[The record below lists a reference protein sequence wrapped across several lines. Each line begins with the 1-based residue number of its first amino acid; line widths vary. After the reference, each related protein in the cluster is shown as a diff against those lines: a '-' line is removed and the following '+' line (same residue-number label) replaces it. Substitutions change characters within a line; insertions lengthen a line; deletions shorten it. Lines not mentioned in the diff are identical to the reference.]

1 MSAPSTAYLDN
12 SNFKIQV
19 VEEDTVGT
27 VLATYNHFIPKKL
40 YSTIANTISLF
51 ALDGLEEDIAI
62 EDTSGNVIDIGFLGY
77 CTAGSANLE
86 LHSADR
92 IGKLAGTIYD
102 SAEVFINNRVYFND
116 GGLNIKAKVTFISLM
131 SDRANA
137 IRVKTNINVPY
148 YNYDTDLY
156 LACSVYRSGVLI
168 SVQEKKITYGIANRG
183 LTFEAILSDVDN
195 NAYEAFDEV
204 IYTIRTD
211 NSEGTF
217 NEGTSRSFVVK
228 PALVTWNTGTWP
240 STAVSSPT
248 GSSDLRFAKVPF
260 VLGDTFYLNDIMGV
274 TAPAG
279 YYADFEK
286 WYQLNLLGV
295 LIDEGYHGDWP
306 AGDPATPR
314 DYTITTIYGYRAS
327 FFNITTGYLSNLID
341 YDAGTG
347 WDTPFSIYLS
357 TKADFTYLKY
367 CSTSSL
373 SGFVSDGYYVF
384 PYGGGDRSTLLSARY
399 LYFVRIE
406 SGAITERWEYDTI
419 DQTSTQVPLL

>member
-1 MSAPSTAYLDN
+1 MSAPSTVYLDN

-19 VEEDTVGT
+19 VEEDLSGT
-27 VLATYNHFIPKKL
+27 ALATYNHFVPKKL
-40 YSTIANTISLF
+40 YSTIANTMSLF
-51 ALDGLEEDIAI
+51 YLDGIEEDIAI
-62 EDTSGNVIDIGFLGY
+62 ENDSGGDVEVGFWGY
-77 CTAGSANLE
+77 CTVGSANLE
-86 LHSADR
+86 LHSSDR

-102 SAEVFINNRVYFND
+102 SSDVFINNRVYFND
-116 GGLNIKAKVTFISLM
+116 GGLNIKSKVVFVSLM
-131 SDRANA
+131 SERANS
-137 IRVKTNINVPY
+137 IRVKTNISIPF
-148 YNYDTDLY
+148 YNYDVDLY
-156 LACSVYRSGVLI
+156 LTCLVYRGGVLI
-168 SVQEKKITYGIANRG
+168 SVEEKKITYNISNKGT
-183 LTFEAILSDVDN
+183 TFEAIISDIDN
-195 NAYEAFDEV
+195 NKYEATDE
-204 IYTIRTD
+204 IYYTIRTVND
-211 NSEGTF
+211 EGTF
-217 NEGTSRSFVVK
+217 NEGTTRFFVVK
-228 PALVTWNTGTWP
+228 PALVTWNSGSWP

-248 GSSDLRFAKVPF
+248 GSYDLRFAKVPF
-260 VLGDTFYLNDIMGV
+260 VLGDTFYLNDVMSV

-286 WYQLNLLGV
+286 WYQLDSLGV
-295 LIDEGYHGDWP
+295 LIYEGYHGDWP

-314 DYTITTIYGYRAS
+314 DYTITTIYGYSAS

-357 TKADFTYLKY
+357 TRADFTYLKY

-373 SGFVSDGYYVF
+373 SGFVSNGYYVF